1 MVYYK
6 DNNGKIFGLLYVQNP
21 QSNALPKNE
30 PTWWFQPLRIKKQIG
45 LSIGLENIPGAWPV
59 PLAENLVA
67 RVLSE
72 FKGRVR
78 DVASGTSIED
88 TQVDVP
94 QKRGIKKAAEEESE

>member
-1 MVYYK
+1 MKIYK
-6 DNNGKIFGLLYVQNP
+6 DSQGHYFGLLYIQNE
-21 QSNALPKNE
+21 QQKGLPKNE

-45 LSIGLENIPGAWPV
+45 LPISLENTPGAWPI
-59 PLAENLVA
+59 PIAENLVA

-72 FKGRVR
+72 FTGRVR

-94 QKRGIKKAAEEESE
+94 QKRGIKKAAEEEIE